1 MALRKPARCY
11 RCGFYWYP
19 RKAWVRLC
27 ARCKSPY
34 FELPKIRVP
43 TYGSGEGI
51 DVVIGPKR
59 AAILRLA
66 RRYGA
71 TNVRVFGSV
80 ARRSATRSSDLDILV
95 DPARSG
101 FDPIS
106 LALRLRKLLGREV
119 DVVSERSLHWFVQ
132 PQVIAEAVP
141 L

>member
-1 MALRKPARCY
+1 
-11 RCGFYWYP
+11 
-19 RKAWVRLC
+19 
-27 ARCKSPY
+27 
-34 FELPKIRVP
+34 
-43 TYGSGEGI
+43 
-51 DVVIGPKR
+51 VIGPKR

-101 FDPIS
+101 FDPIG